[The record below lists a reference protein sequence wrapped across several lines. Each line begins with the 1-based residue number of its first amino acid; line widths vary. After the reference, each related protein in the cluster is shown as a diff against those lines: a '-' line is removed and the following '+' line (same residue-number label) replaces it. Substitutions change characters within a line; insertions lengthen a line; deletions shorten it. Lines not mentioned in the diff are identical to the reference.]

1 MQELSDMLPV
11 GMVANGGLVAQIMAE
26 LAQRQRNLPGWEAF
40 HYEKISDSAVEL
52 TGGIVS
58 LNHGNKRWLE
68 PHDCITIPL
77 AAIVL
82 EMQKQGLCE
91 ATPLQNSDVGT
102 ANSAHIDPAS
112 AAKTRTQ
119 RLHVCFA
126 LPENPDARLRVL
138 QALHLDAEFL
148 GARVLACQFE
158 NEAHLSPGSVST

>member
-1 MQELSDMLPV
+1 MQELTEMLPV

-40 HYEKISDSAVEL
+40 HYERVSETAVEL

-58 LNHGNKRWLE
+58 TNHGNKRWLE

-77 AAIVL
+77 AAVIL

-91 ATPLQNSDVGT
+91 AKSESGKLATNERKLSVTDASTPNS
-102 ANSAHIDPAS
+102 N
-112 AAKTRTQ
+112 TQ
-119 RLHVCFA
+119 TLHVCFA
-126 LPENPDARLRVL
+126 LPDDPSARLRVL

-148 GARVLACQFE
+148 GARVLACHFE
-158 NEAHLSPGSVST
+158 NEKSKA

>member
-1 MQELSDMLPV
+1 MQELTEMLPV

-40 HYEKISDSAVEL
+40 HYERVSDTAVEL

-58 LNHGNKRWLE
+58 TNNGHKRWLE

-77 AAIVL
+77 AAVIL

-91 ATPLQNSDVGT
+91 ATSEPNQNTVKENKAS
-102 ANSAHIDPAS
+102 IDTVS
-112 AAKTRTQ
+112 TGKTGSQT
-119 RLHVCFA
+119 LHVCFA
-126 LPENPDARLRVL
+126 LPDDPEARLRAL

-148 GARVLACQFE
+148 GARVLACHFE
-158 NEAHLSPGSVST
+158 NKRSKA